1 MNRRTRRSIL
11 SAMLAGT
18 VIAVVQALIW
28 PPSVTAHGGGLDAN
42 GCHNDR
48 QRGGYHCHR
57 GPLAGQSFSS
67 SADAAAAM
75 RGRSAPAAP
84 QERPAPPSTQ
94 ALGLVTS
101 NPSPPRSELSGVFD
115 SFNRQT
121 RVLVI
126 KDAIGTT
133 FQFAVRDD
141 TEIGPARERADDYL
155 ELNPSSIPWK
165 IGQSLVVEWRP
176 SADRQR
182 RVAQSVR

>member
-11 SAMLAGT
+11 SAMLTGT
-18 VIAVVQALIW
+18 VVALVQALVW

-75 RGRSAPAAP
+75 RGRSAPAVP
-84 QERPAPPSTQ
+84 QERPTPPAT
-94 ALGLVTS
+94 ALGLV
-101 NPSPPRSELSGVFD
+101 PSSPSQPRSELSGVFE

-121 RVLVI
+121 RILVI

-133 FQFAVRDD
+133 FQFAIRDD
-141 TEIGPARERADDYL
+141 TTIGPARERADDYL
-155 ELNPSSIPWK
+155 ELNPTTVPWRV
-165 IGQSLVVEWRP
+165 GQSLSVEWRP
-176 SADRQR
+176 SADRQK